1 MFALQPKGF
10 PMKTSLR
17 THSAVRRLRSLR
29 ALGWTLLLAGA
40 GWWLVAPAA
49 RAQSPT
55 QATVAAAGQ
64 TGPSAVKLTVNG
76 MVCAFCA
83 QGIETRVKKMP
94 ETADLYIN
102 LKQKVVAVQA
112 KPGQSLSL
120 DKLKAEVVEA
130 GYEVTRAEP
139 MTQTVAQ
146 LREQMRSRP

>member
-1 MFALQPKGF
+1 
-10 PMKTSLR
+10 MKTR
-17 THSAVRRLRSLR
+17 IATRSLSAGR
-29 ALGWTLLLAGA
+29 LAPLAFVLLAGA
-40 GWWLVAPAA
+40 ALLVLAPAA
-49 RAQSPT
+49 QAQAP
-55 QATVAAAGQ
+55 AAPKAPAAA
-64 TGPSAVKLTVNG
+64 PAANASAVKLSVNG

-83 QGIETRVKKMP
+83 QGIEARLKKLP

-112 KPGQSLSL
+112 KPGQTLAV

-146 LREQMRSRP
+146 LREQMRGRQ

>member
-1 MFALQPKGF
+1 
-10 PMKTSLR
+10 MKTHIHTR
-17 THSAVRRLRSLR
+17 TLNSTHALR
-29 ALGWTLLLAGA
+29 ALGLTVLLVGA
-40 GWWLVAPAA
+40 GWLAAPAA
-49 RAQSPT
+49 RAQA
-55 QATVAAAGQ
+55 QASGQAQAQ
-64 TGPSAVKLTVNG
+64 TGPAAVKLTVNG

-83 QGIETRVKKMP
+83 QGIEARVKKMP

-139 MTQTVAQ
+139 MAQTVAQ
-146 LREQMRSRP
+146 LREQMRGRP

>member
-1 MFALQPKGF
+1 
-10 PMKTSLR
+10 MKTR
-17 THSAVRRLRSLR
+17 IAVSSR
-29 ALGWTLLLAGA
+29 
-40 GWWLVAPAA
+40 PAA
-49 RAQSPT
+49 RLAPMVSLFVAGAALAFWAASARAQAPAPAT
-55 QATVAAAGQ
+55 ATAATPAAQA
-64 TGPSAVKLTVNG
+64 SAVKLSVNG

-83 QGIETRVKKMP
+83 QGIEARLKKLP

-112 KPGQSLSL
+112 KPGQTLAV

-146 LREQMRSRP
+146 LREQMRARP

>member
-1 MFALQPKGF
+1 
-10 PMKTSLR
+10 MKT
-17 THSAVRRLRSLR
+17 RLATRSLPHGR
-29 ALGWTLLLAGA
+29 LALMASVVLAGA
-40 GWWLVAPAA
+40 AVVVLATPA
-49 RAQSPT
+49 RAQSP
-55 QATVAAAGQ
+55 AAAKAAAAAPAAQ
-64 TGPSAVKLTVNG
+64 ASAVKLSVNG

-83 QGIETRVKKMP
+83 QGIEARLKKLP

-112 KPGQSLSL
+112 KPGQTLAV

-146 LREQMRSRP
+146 LREQMRARP

>member
-1 MFALQPKGF
+1 
-10 PMKTSLR
+10 MKTRTAIRSLPTAR
-17 THSAVRRLRSLR
+17 LALMASAV
-29 ALGWTLLLAGA
+29 LAGA
-40 GWWLVAPAA
+40 ALAVLATPV
-49 RAQSPT
+49 RAQSP
-55 QATVAAAGQ
+55 APAKAAAA
-64 TGPSAVKLTVNG
+64 TPAANASAVKLSVNG

-83 QGIETRVKKMP
+83 QGIEARLKKLP

-112 KPGQSLSL
+112 KPGQTLAV

-146 LREQMRSRP
+146 LREQMRTRQ

>member
-1 MFALQPKGF
+1 
-10 PMKTSLR
+10 MKTRIALSSFSHYSRAPLAL
-17 THSAVRRLRSLR
+17 TLSAV
-29 ALGWTLLLAGA
+29 LAGA
-40 GWWLVAPAA
+40 MLAVLATPV
-49 RAQSPT
+49 RAQSPGT
-55 QATVAAAGQ
+55 AQPAANA
-64 TGPSAVKLTVNG
+64 SAVKLSVNG

-83 QGIETRVKKMP
+83 QGIEARLKKLP

-112 KPGQSLSL
+112 KPGRTLAV

-146 LREQMRSRP
+146 LREQMRARP

>member
-1 MFALQPKGF
+1 
-10 PMKTSLR
+10 MKTRIATVSL
-17 THSAVRRLRSLR
+17 SAGRLAPL
-29 ALGWTLLLAGA
+29 ALVLLAGA
-40 GWWLVAPAA
+40 ALLVLAPAA
-49 RAQSPT
+49 QAQAP
-55 QATVAAAGQ
+55 AAPKAPAAA
-64 TGPSAVKLTVNG
+64 PAANASAVKLSVNG

-83 QGIETRVKKMP
+83 QGIEARLKKLP

-112 KPGQSLSL
+112 KPGQTLAV

-146 LREQMRSRP
+146 LREQMRGRQ

>member
-1 MFALQPKGF
+1 
-10 PMKTSLR
+10 MKTSVR
-17 THSAVRRLRSLR
+17 THSAVHPLRYLR
-29 ALGWTLLLAGA
+29 ALGLTLLLARA
-40 GWWLVAPAA
+40 GWWLAAPAA
-49 RAQSPT
+49 RAQAPT
-55 QATVAAAGQ
+55 QTATAAAGQ
-64 TGPSAVKLTVNG
+64 AGPSAVKLTVNG

-139 MTQTVAQ
+139 MAQTVAQ

>member
-1 MFALQPKGF
+1 
-10 PMKTSLR
+10 MKTSVR
-17 THSAVRRLRSLR
+17 THSVVRRLRSPL

-40 GWWLVAPAA
+40 GWWLAAPAA
-49 RAQSPT
+49 RAQ
-55 QATVAAAGQ
+55 ATAQTASAAAGQ

-112 KPGQSLSL
+112 KPGQSLSV

>member
-1 MFALQPKGF
+1 
-10 PMKTSLR
+10 MKTRIAVRSLPAAR
-17 THSAVRRLRSLR
+17 LAMMMSAVLTGA
-29 ALGWTLLLAGA
+29 AL
-40 GWWLVAPAA
+40 LVFATPV
-49 RAQSPT
+49 RAQSPAPAKAAE
-55 QATVAAAGQ
+55 ATGAAHA
-64 TGPSAVKLTVNG
+64 PAVKLSVNG

-83 QGIETRVKKMP
+83 QGIEARLKKLP

-112 KPGQSLSL
+112 KPGQTLAV

-146 LREQMRSRP
+146 LREQMRGRQ

>member
-1 MFALQPKGF
+1 
-10 PMKTSLR
+10 MKTSVR
-17 THSAVRRLRSLR
+17 THSVVRRLRSPL

-40 GWWLVAPAA
+40 GWWLAAPAA
-49 RAQSPT
+49 RAQAPT
-55 QATVAAAGQ
+55 QATIAAAGQ

>member
-1 MFALQPKGF
+1 
-10 PMKTSLR
+10 MKTSVR
-17 THSAVRRLRSLR
+17 THSPVRPLRSLR

-40 GWWLVAPAA
+40 GWWLAAPAA
-49 RAQSPT
+49 RAQAPT

>member
-1 MFALQPKGF
+1 MN
-10 PMKTSLR
+10 TR
-17 THSAVRRLRSLR
+17 TLHRRLPFPR
-29 ALGWTLLLAGA
+29 LLAA
-40 GWWLVAPAA
+40 TSVVMAAAALAVFTPPSQAQAPAGA
-49 RAQSPT
+49 ST
-55 QATVAAAGQ
+55 QPGATA
-64 TGPSAVKLTVNG
+64 SAVKLSVNG

-83 QGIETRVKKMP
+83 QGIEARLKKMP

-112 KPGQSLSL
+112 KPGQTLAV

-146 LREQMRSRP
+146 LREQMRGRQ

>member
-1 MFALQPKGF
+1 
-10 PMKTSLR
+10 MKTRITARSLPAAR
-17 THSAVRRLRSLR
+17 LALMVSAVM
-29 ALGWTLLLAGA
+29 AGA
-40 GWWLVAPAA
+40 ALAVLATPA
-49 RAQSPT
+49 RAQSPAPA
-55 QATVAAAGQ
+55 QAAAAA
-64 TGPSAVKLTVNG
+64 PNASAVKLSVNG

-83 QGIETRVKKMP
+83 QGIEARLKKLP

-112 KPGQSLSL
+112 KPGQTLAV

-146 LREQMRSRP
+146 LREQMRARQ

>member
-1 MFALQPKGF
+1 
-10 PMKTSLR
+10 MKTPTARATSLP
-17 THSAVRRLRSLR
+17 R
-29 ALGWTLLLAGA
+29 ALVLATSTLLVGAALAVLTPDA
-40 GWWLVAPAA
+40 RAQAATPAPAA
-49 RAQSPT
+49 
-55 QATVAAAGQ
+55 AAS
-64 TGPSAVKLTVNG
+64 PSAVKLSVNG

-83 QGIETRVKKMP
+83 QGIEARLKKLP

-112 KPGQSLSL
+112 KPGQTLAV

-146 LREQMRSRP
+146 LREQMRGRP

>member
-1 MFALQPKGF
+1 MNTRTLSRIRPAGPLTAAL
-10 PMKTSLR
+10 
-17 THSAVRRLRSLR
+17 SA
-29 ALGWTLLLAGA
+29 LLAGA
-40 GWWLVAPAA
+40 ALHLAAVPARAQPAAQAPAA
-49 RAQSPT
+49 AQ
-55 QATVAAAGQ
+55 
-64 TGPSAVKLTVNG
+64 PSAVKLSVNG

-83 QGIETRVKKMP
+83 QGIETRLKKLP

-112 KPGQSLSL
+112 KPGQTLAV

-146 LREQMRSRP
+146 LREQMRGRQ

>member
-1 MFALQPKGF
+1 
-10 PMKTSLR
+10 MKTSLR

-40 GWWLVAPAA
+40 GWWLAAPVA
-49 RAQSPT
+49 RAQ
-55 QATVAAAGQ
+55 ATAQTASAAAGQ

>member
-1 MFALQPKGF
+1 
-10 PMKTSLR
+10 MKIRTS
-17 THSAVRRLRSLR
+17 TRSLPTVR
-29 ALGWTLLLAGA
+29 LALMVSALLAGA
-40 GWWLVAPAA
+40 ALAVLATSARAQTPAPAKAGAAAPAA
-49 RAQSPT
+49 NA
-55 QATVAAAGQ
+55 
-64 TGPSAVKLTVNG
+64 SAVKLSVNG

-83 QGIETRVKKMP
+83 QGIEARLKKLP

-112 KPGQSLSL
+112 KPGQTLAV

-146 LREQMRSRP
+146 LREQMRTRQ

>member
-1 MFALQPKGF
+1 
-10 PMKTSLR
+10 MKTR
-17 THSAVRRLRSLR
+17 IAVSSR
-29 ALGWTLLLAGA
+29 
-40 GWWLVAPAA
+40 PAA
-49 RAQSPT
+49 RLAPMVSLLVAGAALAFWAASARAQAPAPAT
-55 QATVAAAGQ
+55 ATAATPAAQA
-64 TGPSAVKLTVNG
+64 SAVKLSVNG

-83 QGIETRVKKMP
+83 QGIEARLKKLP

-112 KPGQSLSL
+112 KPGQTLAV

-146 LREQMRSRP
+146 LREQMRTRQ

>member
-1 MFALQPKGF
+1 
-10 PMKTSLR
+10 MKT
-17 THSAVRRLRSLR
+17 RLATRSLPHGR
-29 ALGWTLLLAGA
+29 LALMASVVLAGA
-40 GWWLVAPAA
+40 ALVVLATPA
-49 RAQSPT
+49 RAQSP
-55 QATVAAAGQ
+55 AAVKAAAAAPAAQ
-64 TGPSAVKLTVNG
+64 ASAVKLSVNG

-83 QGIETRVKKMP
+83 QGIEARLKKLP

-112 KPGQSLSL
+112 KPGQTLAV

-146 LREQMRSRP
+146 LREQMRTRQ